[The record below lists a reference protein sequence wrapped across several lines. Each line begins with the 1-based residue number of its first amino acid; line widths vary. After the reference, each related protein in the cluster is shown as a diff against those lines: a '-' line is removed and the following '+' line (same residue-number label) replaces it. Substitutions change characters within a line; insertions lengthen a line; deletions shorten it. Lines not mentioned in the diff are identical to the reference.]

1 MSSCEYCYR
10 TYLRPLIGVSKES
23 ETVPNEG
30 EQLVKFVGS
39 VMASTAPT
47 SPLTGT
53 VRLDGEVETSDR
65 VGVLGFATLRPP
77 AVLEALFRRGGMLR
91 WVD

>member
-1 MSSCEYCYR
+1 M
-10 TYLRPLIGVSKES
+10 
-23 ETVPNEG
+23 PNEG

-39 VMASTAPT
+39 VMASAAPT

-53 VRLDGEVETSDR
+53 VRLDGELDTPEL

-77 AVLEALFRRGGMLR
+77 AALETLFRRGGMLS